1 MWNAT
6 FSISCEKL
14 CSMCSMLI
22 FCLTQKFEWQID
34 PTVNSKIKN
43 LGLDHVH
50 VNWSCEFIVGQM

>member
-1 MWNAT
+1 
-6 FSISCEKL
+6 
-14 CSMCSMLI
+14 MLI

-50 VNWSCEFIVGQM
+50 VNWSCEFIMDQMWILGKTNGLENPDEY